1 MKVDLKISIIAP
13 VYNTENYLTKCLDS
27 VINQTYTDLEIILV
41 NDGSTDSSP
50 QIIDDYTSKDK
61 RIVAI
66 HKKNGG
72 IGSAYKAAFEAM
84 TGDYVLFVDSDDWLE
99 LDAVE
104 ILVNLAVEHEADM
117 VTFDIRALNP
127 QGEEISRPN
136 LKSIDLINVTNEAIL
151 KTHFEVLHHPTLVR
165 LYKREL
171 FKNVVVFEQNIGI
184 DEMLTPQLLAGCNR
198 AVYTTKVL
206 YNVFMRENSVS
217 RITYSDKKISDT
229 IRVYQFLCEFAKEQ
243 IPDYADYLRIKN
255 LVVSYSLYAQNIRG
269 HFNLGDEMTLR
280 LANEFKS
287 NYSNFK
293 GSKLYKKQGLP
304 LRFQVCLLYRSPG
317 LFKIFQTVIANAKA
331 ILR

>member
-1 MKVDLKISIIAP
+1 MICLSIIIP
-13 VYNTENYLTKCLDS
+13 IFNSEEYLVKCLDS
-27 VINQTYTDLEIILV
+27 VIHQTYNNLEIILV
-41 NDGSTDSSP
+41 NDGSTDSSTK
-50 QIIDDYTSKDK
+50 IIDDYASKDK

-66 HKKNGG
+66 HKENGG
-72 IGSAYKAAFEAM
+72 IGSAYKTAFEVM

-99 LDAVE
+99 LDACKILTDIVNKETPDFIHFGLRTINTSGEVVKFHKTLDSVE
-104 ILVNLAVEHEADM
+104 TQN
-117 VTFDIRALNP
+117 
-127 QGEEISRPN
+127 Q
-136 LKSIDLINVTNEAIL
+136 SIIKN
-151 KTHFEVLHHPTLVR
+151 HFEYLKHPSLCR
-165 LYKREL
+165 LYKRVL
-171 FKNVVVFEQNIGI
+171 FEGVTIFEQNIGI
-184 DEMLTPQLLAGCNR
+184 DEMLTPQLLAKCNR
-198 AVYTTKVL
+198 AVYTSKVL